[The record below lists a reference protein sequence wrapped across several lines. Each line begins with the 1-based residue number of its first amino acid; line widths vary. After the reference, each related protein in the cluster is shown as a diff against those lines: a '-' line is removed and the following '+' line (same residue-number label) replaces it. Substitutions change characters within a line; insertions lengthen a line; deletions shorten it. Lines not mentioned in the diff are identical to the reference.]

1 MPRKNKWSIPFVL
14 LFLALAINSGLEGG
28 LTLAMALSGAILII
42 LGQKTVFGDKQS
54 SVIAETIYCFV
65 SEVIEFRV

>member
-42 LGQKTVFGDKQS
+42 LG
-54 SVIAETIYCFV
+54 
-65 SEVIEFRV
+65 